1 MLLSPPFS
9 EKFWALPPRRLDDVE
24 DVGDVERC
32 RAMSGDVEAMS
43 RVSRMSRVSS
53 DVEQPRHHDSQYAS
67 TSDYE
72 CAKLN

>member
-1 MLLSPPFS
+1 M
-9 EKFWALPPRRLDDVE
+9 DDVE

-43 RVSRMSRVSS
+43 RVSRVSS

>member
-1 MLLSPPFS
+1 M
-9 EKFWALPPRRLDDVE
+9 DDVE

-72 CAKLN
+72 CAKLNLSFQFVLRQFRITMEY

>member
-1 MLLSPPFS
+1 MFPGTTT
-9 EKFWALPPRRLDDVE
+9 RRLDDVE